1 MGLAPCPPCRL
12 SDADR
17 CRDNIDEPE
26 NNKLSSVSPAPYDD
40 AHRKRRQAE
49 FRGKTIVPCDHHLIL
64 PISRSRV
71 SRTAPEPDTCPP
83 RSRGRPLGPPTP
95 PSVTRLPSGARAV
108 GKSHHPVTTP
118 QPPPNT
124 PMSFLFGRARGRAN
138 AAELPKQAREHIT
151 KLDGAAAIAPPGTT
165 KVNTALRPGRSPR

>member
-17 CRDNIDEPE
+17 CRDNIDDPE
-26 NNKLSSVSPAPYDD
+26 NNKPSSVSPAPYDD

-49 FRGKTIVPCDHHLIL
+49 FRGKTIVPCNHHLIL

-83 RSRGRPLGPPTP
+83 RSRGRPLGPRRPRQLHGFRPARVLLESRIIPSPPHNHPRTLPCRFCLGGPAGGPTP
-95 PSVTRLPSGARAV
+95 PSCQNKPGNTSRSSMERPPS
-108 GKSHHPVTTP
+108 
-118 QPPPNT
+118 PP
-124 PMSFLFGRARGRAN
+124 LGR
-138 AAELPKQAREHIT
+138 
-151 KLDGAAAIAPPGTT
+151 
-165 KVNTALRPGRSPR
+165 PR